1 MQFGSETYR
10 KGALERIGE
19 AQMLYRSDQFVGS
32 IYLAGLAVEA
42 YMRAL
47 VWRRDNQFDERHDL
61 KRIAIRVEDLGL
73 SQPGRRD
80 RSFVAIVSNV
90 ARRWHNNLRF
100 AGETQVIRWYQ
111 KLGLLGKRRPL
122 KKLCAESFEECS
134 KIIMRCEVLWQR
146 FHSKN

>member
-32 IYLAGLAVEA
+32 IYLAGLAVAA

-61 KRIAIRVEDLGL
+61 KRIAIRVRGLGIVATRSAR
-73 SQPGRRD
+73 SQFRRH
-80 RSFVAIVSNV
+80 RIQCSEAVA
-90 ARRWHNNLRF
+90 
-100 AGETQVIRWYQ
+100 Q
-111 KLGLLGKRRPL
+111 
-122 KKLCAESFEECS
+122 
-134 KIIMRCEVLWQR
+134 
-146 FHSKN
+146 